1 MKKLLLLILLIPINV
16 FGLTEAV
23 VNIDSLSIKEI
34 QEYVDKGYLTY
45 EQITRMYLDR
55 INEIVSKMYNEIKN
69 YELFDLIKEKY
80 ENYISKQKVTVLKDF
95 LKKGYYQSILSAYK
109 IFYVGCS
116 RARKNLII
124 LVSKSKTNDYQLEL
138 IEKFKK
144 IGFDVELQ

>member
-1 MKKLLLLILLIPINV
+1 
-16 FGLTEAV
+16 
-23 VNIDSLSIKEI
+23 
-34 QEYVDKGYLTY
+34 
-45 EQITRMYLDR
+45 MYLSCTCFIAR
-55 INEIVSKMYNEIKN
+55 SMS
-69 YELFDLIKEKY
+69 FF
-80 ENYISKQKVTVLKDF
+80 LKDF

>member
-1 MKKLLLLILLIPINV
+1 MSKLN
-16 FGLTEAV
+16 
-23 VNIDSLSIKEI
+23 KEI
-34 QEYVDKGYLTY
+34 Y
-45 EQITRMYLDR
+45 EMYLDR